1 MARSE
6 YKKKA
11 LIEQQRL
18 LKEDMSDEDE
28 LMNDELMSNDGQSDD
43 DGEPLLPRSTVKD
56 GQDVESEGHSSSGEE
71 NNNNFVNPLIKSR
84 KTID

>member
-18 LKEDMSDEDE
+18 LKEDMSDEDA
-28 LMNDELMSNDGQSDD
+28 LANDELMSDD
-43 DGEPLLPRSTVKD
+43 DSEKGVLLRATLKD

-71 NNNNFVNPLIKSR
+71 TNFVNPLLKR